1 MDTNVDTIIVKIK
14 CKQKYRLLNT
24 LRDQGGLFDAIRQ
37 ALESDD
43 DGVQELTWEEYKI
56 LEGVQKNEDKYD
68 KS

>member
-1 MDTNVDTIIVKIK
+1 MDTIIVRIK

-37 ALESDD
+37 ALESDE
-43 DGVQELTWEEYKI
+43 DGVDEITWEEYKM
-56 LEGVQKNEDKYD
+56 LEGAKKNRDKHD